1 MRTWT
6 LTTQDAEGRTN
17 TFAGLTEEQLH
28 SLLETARTH
37 HEAGTLTAFAA
48 TSQEAE

>member
-6 LTTQDAEGRTN
+6 LTTQDNEGRTH
-17 TFAGLTEEQLH
+17 TFTGLTEDQLH

-37 HEAGTLTAFAA
+37 HAAGTLTAFAA
-48 TSQEAE
+48 TSQEGE

>member
-6 LTTQDAEGRTN
+6 LTTQDNEGHTH
-17 TFAGLTEEQLH
+17 TFAGLSEDELH

-48 TSQEAE
+48 TSEEGE